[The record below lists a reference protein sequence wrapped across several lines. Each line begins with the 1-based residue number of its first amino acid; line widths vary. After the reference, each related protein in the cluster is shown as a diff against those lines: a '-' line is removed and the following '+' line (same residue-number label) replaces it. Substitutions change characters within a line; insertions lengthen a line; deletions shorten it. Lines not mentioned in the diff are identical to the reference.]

1 MKNTKKPQNINKF
14 YIVVM
19 KFRGYNIRTM
29 ITKKIAKEELLD
41 FYQSKFDYYKVVS
54 AYCAVIIAF
63 SEISYFFTDCQLYG
77 RFSWET
83 LIPRLSVL
91 IAK

>member
-14 YIVVM
+14 YIVEM

-54 AYCAVIIAF
+54 AY
-63 SEISYFFTDCQLYG
+63 
-77 RFSWET
+77 
-83 LIPRLSVL
+83 
-91 IAK
+91 